1 MMHTAVRGTGMVAH
15 RAATAVL
22 VPRYGCTVVG
32 HTAVLVKPRPQPQ
45 QRQQVVALDKAMYNL
60 FRLAGDS
67 LHCLALFTL
76 FIKINQYN
84 SVAGAP
90 PPPLPSPFLPV
101 IQF

>member
-1 MMHTAVRGTGMVAH
+1 MMQAH
-15 RAATAVL
+15 RAAT
-22 VPRYGCTVVG
+22 R
-32 HTAVLVKPRPQPQ
+32 TAVQLYRSTQLLPRPQPQ